1 MLRFFRRIRQQLLE
15 QGQLRNYFFYAIG
28 EIFLVV
34 LGILIALQLNNY
46 NASLKQARQ
55 ERESLINLRRDF
67 EYNQIEIKRVITDMK
82 KNREFTRR
90 ILDQTGNRY
99 THTFVIDSFLGEAT
113 GTSRY
118 QPRNGFLMDL
128 INSGKLGIIQSD
140 ELRNRLSSWL
150 PELERLKEQ
159 ETTSLEFDYDVVRYV
174 FKHGSWLNTDQVDD
188 DQFIRDLG
196 MPVSGFEV
204 DNNRMLQSQEFENRI
219 ENQIIYQT
227 LLITRQEI
235 CEAEIEE
242 ILKLLDLAIYQ

>member
-1 MLRFFRRIRQQLLE
+1 LE